1 MQTTVTYEEFERAEL
16 AQAKKAQDDFAKA
29 RRQAVEEQIRQ
40 QREINTAERSAKVAT
55 VNTQTRAAAASFT
68 ADYQKNGLKQAVAKR
83 QWNERLADLGL
94 FRSGALKT
102 ATRRTAEQ
110 KAVADE
116 AVSAEKQQKVDAL
129 AQSLST
135 WIQSQRTAEEESA
148 AKLRAA
154 AEKEIAQND
163 VKLQKEARA
172 RATNQYKAA
181 LSAAAKGVNAS

>member
-16 AQAKKAQDDFAKA
+16 AQAKQAQTAFEQA
-29 RRQAVEEQIRQ
+29 RRAAVEEQIRQ
-40 QREINTAERSAKVAT
+40 QRATNAAERSAKVAA
-55 VNTQTRAAAASFT
+55 VNTQKRATTASFT
-68 ADYQKNGLKQAVAKR
+68 ADYQKNGLKQAVAQR
-83 QWNERLADLGL
+83 QWKERLADLGL
-94 FRSGALKT
+94 FRSGAMTT

-116 AVSAEKQQKVDAL
+116 AVSAEQQQRIDAL
-129 AQSLST
+129 AQSLAA
-135 WIQSQRTAEEESA
+135 WIEQQRAAEEASA
-148 AKLRAA
+148 TKLRAA

-172 RATNQYKAA
+172 RATSQYKAA